1 METTITARH
10 CELSEALLNRARAV
24 ADRLDK
30 MSPHTLNATF
40 IFDVAPPFHTVELRL
55 HARGRKM
62 LKGIARGADHRTALD
77 RVEDKLRPQLEKAS
91 ALRQRQRRRDAR
103 PSRRP
108 V

>member
-10 CELSEALLNRARAV
+10 CEVSGALQNRARAV
-24 ADRLDK
+24 AARLDK
-30 MSPHTLNATF
+30 MSPHTLDATF
-40 IFDVAPPFHTVELRL
+40 IFDVSPLFHTVELRL

-62 LKGIARGADHRTALD
+62 LKGIARGDDHRTALD

-91 ALRQRQRRRDAR
+91 ALRQRQRRKATR
-103 PSRRP
+103 PDRRM